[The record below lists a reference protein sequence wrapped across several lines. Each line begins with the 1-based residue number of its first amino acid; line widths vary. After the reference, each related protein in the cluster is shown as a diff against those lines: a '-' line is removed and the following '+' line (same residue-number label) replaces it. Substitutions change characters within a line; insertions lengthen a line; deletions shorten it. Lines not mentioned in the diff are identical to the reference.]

1 LLVSAAQF
9 SISGTVWLKNATS
22 SLMQVEYSATVAAQ
36 FAGTGLHP
44 GLVANAVAG
53 SDMHPLSF
61 SVQFARSCSC
71 EGALLDV
78 ANESPFHL
86 QALAV
91 GMAVLK

>member
-1 LLVSAAQF
+1 
-9 SISGTVWLKNATS
+9 
-22 SLMQVEYSATVAAQ
+22 
-36 FAGTGLHP
+36 
-44 GLVANAVAG
+44 LVANAVAG